1 MNKELSIEILTPS
14 GCYLKTVADFLS
26 VKGGKGMIGIL
37 PNHAPL
43 ITTIEVSKLTIRKNG
58 KESIYAVSEGLMHVK
73 EGSNI
78 PISVNSIEA
87 SDEIDIERAKRAKE
101 RAELRLLEDDA
112 DVLRAKASLAR
123 ALNRISV
130 YGHKNK

>member
-14 GCYLKTVADFLS
+14 GRYLKTVADFLS

-58 KESIYAVSEGLMHVK
+58 KESIYAVSEGLMHIK

-78 PISVNSIEA
+78 TISVNSIEA
-87 SDEIDIERAKRAKE
+87 SDEIDIDRALKAKQ
-101 RAELRLLEDDA
+101 RAEENMLDPEKDI
-112 DVLRAKASLAR
+112 LRAKAALAR
-123 ALNRISV
+123 ALNRINI
-130 YGHKNK
+130 YNTKN